1 MTKQDKQ
8 RGDPET
14 GMCYVC
20 GETLDSQLE
29 LSQHLTDV
37 DEEDVLRPAGPD
49 EQVPGSES
57 GELAAAHTPSRGRPV
72 RS

>member
-1 MTKQDKQ
+1 MTEQGER

-20 GETLDSQLE
+20 GQTLDSQRE

-37 DEEDVLRPAGPD
+37 DEEDVLRPAGPE
-49 EQVPGSES
+49 EQIPGSES
-57 GELAAAHTPSRGRPV
+57 GELAATPTASRAGRAGG
-72 RS
+72 